1 MSEWWTYR
9 PSDLILFS
17 ADTYRRLFE
26 LYNRDLWPLHFV
38 ALAAGVVV
46 LVLALRRS
54 RSRVVAT
61 ILAAAWLWVA
71 WAFHLERYATIQIA
85 ARWFAAAF
93 ALEALLL
100 VWIGVVR
107 DGLRT
112 GSPIRPV
119 QRLGLALFGFALL
132 LQPLIVPLL
141 GRGWS
146 SVELFGLAP
155 DPTAVATLGV
165 VLFAGDRVR
174 WPLFVIPILWCATSG
189 TTLWAMREPGALA
202 APIAAAI
209 ALVLA
214 IRRRTEAEA
223 RVRPQEPIL

>member
-9 PSDLILFS
+9 PSDFLLFS
-17 ADTYRRLFE
+17 AETYRRLFE
-26 LYNRDLWPLHFV
+26 LYNRDVWPLHLV
-38 ALAAGVVV
+38 AIVAGLAIVMLAA
-46 LVLALRRS
+46 RRTGG
-54 RSRVVAT
+54 RIVAA

-112 GSPIRPV
+112 GSAIRPV

-141 GRGWS
+141 GRGWT
-146 SVELFGLAP
+146 SVEVFGLAP

-165 VLFAGDRVR
+165 VLFAGTRIR
-174 WPLFVIPILWCATSG
+174 WSLLVVPVLWCAVSG
-189 TTLWAMREPGALA
+189 TTLWAMREPDALV

-214 IRRRTEAEA
+214 IWRSRSSA
-223 RVRPQEPIL
+223 RS